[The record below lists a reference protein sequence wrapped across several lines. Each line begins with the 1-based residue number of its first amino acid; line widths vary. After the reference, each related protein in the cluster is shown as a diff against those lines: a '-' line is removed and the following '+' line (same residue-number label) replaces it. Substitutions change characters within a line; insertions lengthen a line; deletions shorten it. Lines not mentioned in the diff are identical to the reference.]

1 MASGVYAKGLEQILN
16 GDLDWGTTTVKVMA
30 VKTGYTLD
38 KEAHEF
44 LDDVSASRYTD
55 VTDVELAGE
64 SVGRDTVN
72 NWVEL
77 NATTTTFPSVAL
89 SGADDIIGFIIYI
102 EVGAE
107 SADILLFYDDIAVDV
122 TPDGNNVNYN
132 PNASGIAYFTY
143 GA

>member
-1 MASGVYAKGLEQILN
+1 MASGVFAKGLEQILN
-16 GDLDWGTTTVKVMA
+16 GDLDWGTTSVFVMA
-30 VKTGYTLD
+30 VKTGFTLN
-38 KEAHEF
+38 KETQEF
-44 LDDVSASRYTD
+44 LDDVSASRYTGVDD
-55 VTDVELAGE
+55 VALAGE

-72 NWVEL
+72 DWVEL
-77 NATTTTFPSVAL
+77 NATTTTFPSVTL